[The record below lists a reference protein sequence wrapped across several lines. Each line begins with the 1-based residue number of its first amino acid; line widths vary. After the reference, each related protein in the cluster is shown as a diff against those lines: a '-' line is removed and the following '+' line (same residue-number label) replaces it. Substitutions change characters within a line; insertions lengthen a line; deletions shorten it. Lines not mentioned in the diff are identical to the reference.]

1 MRPTRLII
9 AAVALLAA
17 GCAGMD
23 ETACRTANWY
33 EIGEREVGAIGTAVV
48 SPTRGPLALALL
60 RRRAAP
66 GSRVRVGE
74 VSGIVE
80 P

>member
-1 MRPTRLII
+1 
-9 AAVALLAA
+9 
-17 GCAGMD
+17 
-23 ETACRTANWY
+23 
-33 EIGEREVGAIGTAVV
+33 VV

-60 RRRAAP
+60 RRRALP
-66 GSRVRVGE
+66 GSRVRVAE